1 MRRGYQFRGV
11 ATATAA
17 VQNVVR
23 RSCALLGRIDRW
35 LEADALR
42 EKLESGIY
50 RRMLALTGESP
61 PSENKYVTLSEER
74 DRFGDAFAQVPH
86 ELHELDFATFE
97 FMSALHDRIVEA
109 TDATESNASP
119 DPRLYASG
127 AHHMGGT
134 RMGVDPAQS
143 VVDPWGRAHGVPG
156 VYVAGG
162 STFPGSSGAMNPT
175 LTMVALAFRTSDR
188 IAWPSSRKA
197 PERPGLPAP
206 LVVRHVH
213 RTSRHAR
220 AHLRGLELERHGVG
234 ASVAGP
240 SAL

>member
-1 MRRGYQFRGV
+1 MSSDAAASLPRPSRSVHWTQSHQFLDAPTRGRH
-11 ATATAA
+11 AA
-17 VQNVVR
+17 VIVGL
-23 RSCALLGRIDRW
+23 SSYALLGRIDRW

-42 EKLESGIY
+42 EKLESRIY
-50 RRMLALTGESP
+50 RRMLVLTGESP

-74 DRFGDAFAQVPH
+74 DRFGDAFAHVHP

-97 FMSALHDRIVEA
+97 FMSAVHDRIVDA
-109 TDATESNASP
+109 TGATESNWSP

-188 IAWPSSRKA
+188 IVA
-197 PERPGLPAP
+197 
-206 LVVRHVH
+206 
-213 RTSRHAR
+213 
-220 AHLRGLELERHGVG
+220 ELEEG
-234 ASVAGP
+234 A
-240 SAL
+240 